1 MSREYKNKTLVCGL
15 GANSGLSYHPTPALT
30 RLLGTP
36 YTVLGTPYTVH
47 HLARYTVLGTP
58 CGGVLLV
65 VVYIYLCGLFCICRG
80 EDAQEFAS
88 ATCQT
93 QRTVHARAEART
105 ASRHR
110 VTPDPDRKLV
120 RCACT
125 SARLR
130 SSAHCPWCS
139 VAYFFSLG
147 PSLPRSFFLS
157 SRSLSLSLSLS
168 PSFVISLCC
177 CSNANPLRFKR
188 ACCSFQGTASVE
200 RARTCIILLLCVG
213 TPSVV
218 ADPAVGCHGGGGVD
232 VGLAPLATTSPVSS
246 SPPRNINGSPA
257 GACAELQQL
266 GVRAHCCP
274 VPCISACSRL
284 TCYVAAL
291 SFYCMHCHVAVVV
304 VLGDS

>member
-1 MSREYKNKTLVCGL
+1 MAFSAFVGGRTPKSSPAQPAKHSAPFTHGQRPELPADIVSRQIQIENWSVARAHLRACGL
-15 GANSGLSYHPTPALT
+15 VLTAPGAQWPT
-30 RLLGTP
+30 
-36 YTVLGTPYTVH
+36 
-47 HLARYTVLGTP
+47 
-58 CGGVLLV
+58 
-65 VVYIYLCGLFCICRG
+65 
-80 EDAQEFAS
+80 
-88 ATCQT
+88 
-93 QRTVHARAEART
+93 
-105 ASRHR
+105 
-110 VTPDPDRKLV
+110 
-120 RCACT
+120 
-125 SARLR
+125 
-130 SSAHCPWCS
+130 
-139 VAYFFSLG
+139 FSL
-147 PSLPRSFFLS
+147 SVPRSLVLSFFP
-157 SRSLSLSLSLS
+157 RALSLSLSLS